1 MDTTVSG
8 TGPRKI
14 ESLID
19 DLTCED
25 MKDCRRARGAFVAM
39 GKDAVPHLARVL
51 SHYRGWQRWE
61 AVKALG
67 QIDGPESAE
76 ALVEALGDRD
86 FDIRYLAAKGLIH
99 RGNEALI
106 PLMDGLISHSK
117 SAWFRDGAR
126 HVLSDF
132 SHSGSR
138 RLLSPL
144 TDALKGPAPALQ
156 VPLEARKVLDA
167 LLEKHGR
174 GQRSAR
180 AGKHAGHSPEKL
192 DSGAK

>member
-1 MDTTVSG
+1 MDRIDKG
-8 TGPRKI
+8 IGPADI
-14 ESLID
+14 DSLID
-19 DLTCED
+19 DLTCD
-25 MKDCRRARGAFVAM
+25 DVKDCQRARSAFVAM
-39 GKDAVPHLARVL
+39 GKDGVPHLVRVL
-51 SHYRGWQRWE
+51 SNYRGWRRWE

-67 QIDGPESAE
+67 QIHGPESTE

-132 SHSGSR
+132 SHSGLR
-138 RLLSPL
+138 KLLSPL
-144 TDALKGPAPALQ
+144 MHAMKGRAPALE
-156 VPLEARKVLDA
+156 VPLEAQKVFDA
-167 LLEKHGR
+167 LMEKQSSGHRSGR
-174 GQRSAR
+174 TA
-180 AGKHAGHSPEKL
+180 KHIGH
-192 DSGAK
+192 